1 MLTVDSKEL
10 VGTTEY
16 LTLYRVIL
24 SLEAPNYCL

>member
-1 MLTVDSKEL
+1 MLTVDSKEF

-24 SLEAPNYCL
+24 SLEAPD